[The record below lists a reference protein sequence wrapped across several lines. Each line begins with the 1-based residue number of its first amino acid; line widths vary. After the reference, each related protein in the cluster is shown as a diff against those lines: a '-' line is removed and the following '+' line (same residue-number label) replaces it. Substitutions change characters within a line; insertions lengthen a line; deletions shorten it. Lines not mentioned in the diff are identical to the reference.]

1 MKVMIG
7 DREKDFIDGFT
18 LFVTTK
24 MANSSY
30 SPEISA
36 RCAIIDFTV
45 TMKGLEDQLLGRVIR
60 IEKADLETERINLV
74 EEVIPNK
81 ASMKNL
87 EDSLLGKLNSVK
99 GSLVDVKELIDV
111 LQETKKMAGEVS
123 RKLKV
128 AAKTEKKIN
137 PRVIS
142 VKSFTRVTSVRSQKQ
157 HSANH

>member
-1 MKVMIG
+1 MKEMLS
-7 DREKDFIDGFT
+7 DREKDFIDGFN

-45 TMKGLEDQLLGRVIR
+45 TMKGLEDQLLGRVIKMK
-60 IEKADLETERINLV
+60 KADLATERINLV
-74 EEVIPNK
+74 EEVILNK

-87 EDSLLGKLNSVK
+87 GDSLLGKLNSVK

-142 VKSFTRVTSVRSQKQ
+142 VMSFTRVTSVRSQKQ